1 MLSTWWLQ
9 SFPMSKPDGVA
20 SVGSAGVAVPEF
32 GTPAMAELF
41 MLTSGTRLST
51 SELAKFI

>member
-9 SFPMSKPDGVA
+9 SLPISKPDGVA

-51 SELAKFI
+51 SELARFI